1 MRINPGLRTIHRDA
15 ETFQVGLGAGG
26 VILEGLS
33 GPDQDFLERLCRGS
47 GGVPVARTAA
57 EAGIPAARAQSI
69 LASLASVIFD
79 DGAPADPPGFRGE
92 RLAGDAGLLSAV
104 HRSPAGALLAQRG
117 RAVVRL
123 VGLGPTGAA
132 VAQALVAAGVGTLLL
147 EDDGPVGPADIG
159 PGAFRL
165 SDIGLNR
172 SAAVRRHLLNL
183 DPGCQPHIL
192 RGEHDGGQAFQTLD
206 LVVYS
211 GQDVVDPAASASLM
225 SRDQPHL
232 VVLQREQDGT
242 VGPLVVPGAGAC
254 AECVERH
261 RSAMDPQWPQLC
273 RQLAAGPGKPEDS
286 TMALAL
292 AGSAA
297 RQAVLFLD
305 GVSRPASWSA
315 VLTLR
320 GWDGS
325 WLRRH
330 YPPHP
335 DCGCQLQKSA
345 ECEARAEAGDLGS

>member
-1 MRINPGLRTIHRDA
+1 MRINPGLRTVRRDGQ
-15 ETFQVGLGAGG
+15 TFQVGLGAGG

-33 GPDQDFLERLCRGS
+33 AQDQEFLERLHLGT
-47 GGVPVARTAA
+47 GDVPAARTAA
-57 EAGIPAARAQSI
+57 EAGIPADRAQGIVS
-69 LASLASVIFD
+69 SLGSVIFD
-79 DGAPADPPGFRGE
+79 DGGPPDLPGFRGE
-92 RLAGDAGLLSAV
+92 RLAGDADSLAAIHG
-104 HRSPAGALLAQRG
+104 SPAGALLAQRG
-117 RAVVRL
+117 RAVVRV

-132 VAQALVAAGVGTLLL
+132 IAQALVAAGVGTLLL
-147 EDDGPVGPADIG
+147 EDDRPVGPGDVG

-172 SAAVRRHLLNL
+172 SGAVRRHLLNL

-192 RGEHDGGQAFQTLD
+192 RTAYDGGQSFQTLD
-206 LVVYS
+206 LVVYV
-211 GQDVVDPAASASLM
+211 GQDVVDPAVAAQLM

-232 VVLQREQDGT
+232 VVLVREQDGT

-261 RSAMDPQWPQLC
+261 RGAMDPQWPQLC
-273 RQLAAGPGKPEDS
+273 QQLAAGPRKPEDS

-305 GVSRPASWSA
+305 GISRPASWSA

-330 YPPHP
+330 YPAHP
-335 DCGCQLQKSA
+335 DCGCQLQNSA
-345 ECEARAEAGDLGS
+345 EAEARRS